1 MRLHLS
7 LFLTLSVF
15 LFVCVLF
22 TSDFLIYSVARSDM
36 TTYCMMKTKSVEIV
50 RQGRLEKVFFPITE
64 GGLVF
69 FPITENAGSFMKQAV
84 GGIGIKE
91 DLKKKAFDKL
101 THENILGETA
111 EMTVQAMMGVYKE
124 VNL

>member
-1 MRLHLS
+1 
-7 LFLTLSVF
+7 
-15 LFVCVLF
+15 
-22 TSDFLIYSVARSDM
+22 M

>member
-1 MRLHLS
+1 
-7 LFLTLSVF
+7 
-15 LFVCVLF
+15 
-22 TSDFLIYSVARSDM
+22 M

-64 GGLVF
+64 GGLKF
-69 FPITENAGSFMKQAV
+69 FPITEGGGSFMKEAV
-84 GGIGIKE
+84 GGIMGGIGSKA
-91 DLKKKAFDKL
+91 DVKKNAFDKL